1 MKYYT
6 ETRTKEYLLPETIV
20 LKTQTV
26 TDEALLLSAY
36 SRQNFLGRENTCIVK
51 GKGVIIFD
59 FGQEYY
65 GGLRIVLGGCEMRP
79 NVPNISIRFGE
90 SLSECCTP
98 MGEKNASNDHS
109 TRDMTV
115 YMSSNSDMEWGNT
128 GYRYVRIEFIED
140 GIYRIN
146 NVFGTF
152 IHGAYPDAV
161 YETDDET
168 VNKILKMVTRTVF
181 LNAQNYIWDGIKR
194 DQHVWVGD
202 LFPEVL
208 GYLYLYKDRKVVR
221 DTLDF
226 VLDTAGFPCWMNGIP
241 SYNVWFLLVVDAY
254 CRLTGEK
261 NERYAEA
268 VYQILQQLDGCIQG
282 GELHPERAGLSY
294 WCAAFFDWPTF
305 EHEDGRRGVH
315 YLLRYALKAV
325 QRQPLCGAKAREL
338 ARKISE
344 KLGPLAGEATFKSV
358 AALKLLCGEADEGR
372 VAFLKADGAAG
383 YSSFLSYLISRAL
396 VEHGEMQAAFDNL
409 KEYYGG
415 MVAMGATTCWESFD
429 VAWMKNACKIT
440 ELPREGKEDVHGDR
454 GADCYL
460 GFRHSLCHGWSCGF
474 LPFFVENVVGFHY
487 MDEQCT
493 KVAFTPSLCGLKY
506 VRASIPTPK
515 GMVEVEHKLVNGRVE
530 TSCRMPEGLTYDG
543 ENAENACVQL
553 CADHCGALR
562 TSCKA
567 HVANLN

>member
-51 GKGVIIFD
+51 GKGVIILD

-202 LFPEVL
+202 LYPEVL
-208 GYLYLYKDRKVVR
+208 GICYVYR
-221 DTLDF
+221 D
-226 VLDTAGFPCWMNGIP
+226 
-241 SYNVWFLLVVDAY
+241 
-254 CRLTGEK
+254 K
-261 NERYAEA
+261 
-268 VYQILQQLDGCIQG
+268 
-282 GELHPERAGLSY
+282 
-294 WCAAFFDWPTF
+294 
-305 EHEDGRRGVH
+305 GV
-315 YLLRYALKAV
+315 
-325 QRQPLCGAKAREL
+325 G
-338 ARKISE
+338 
-344 KLGPLAGEATFKSV
+344 
-358 AALKLLCGEADEGR
+358 
-372 VAFLKADGAAG
+372 
-383 YSSFLSYLISRAL
+383 
-396 VEHGEMQAAFDNL
+396 
-409 KEYYGG
+409 
-415 MVAMGATTCWESFD
+415 
-429 VAWMKNACKIT
+429 
-440 ELPREGKEDVHGDR
+440 
-454 GADCYL
+454 
-460 GFRHSLCHGWSCGF
+460 
-474 LPFFVENVVGFHY
+474 
-487 MDEQCT
+487 
-493 KVAFTPSLCGLKY
+493 
-506 VRASIPTPK
+506 
-515 GMVEVEHKLVNGRVE
+515 NGRY
-530 TSCRMPEGLTYDG
+530 G
-543 ENAENACVQL
+543 
-553 CADHCGALR
+553 
-562 TSCKA
+562 
-567 HVANLN
+567 